1 MANGVV
7 YIDSAALNASNGE
20 TIWGFSTGNV
30 INASPVVS
38 NGVVYIASQD
48 GYFYAIGKPIVIPS
62 VISTQSIVIVLAAV
76 LVITAVSLLLYR
88 RRHKLSFIKKDVEAK
103 HGN

>member
-1 MANGVV
+1 VANGVV
-7 YIDSAALNASNGE
+7 YINSAALNASNGD
-20 TIWGFSTGNV
+20 TIWGFSTGNE

-48 GYFYAIGKPIVIPS
+48 GYFYAIGEPIVVPS
-62 VISTQSIVIVLAAV
+62 VISTQSILIVLAAV

-88 RRHKLSFIKKDVEAK
+88 K
-103 HGN
+103 HRKTISQNKPNV